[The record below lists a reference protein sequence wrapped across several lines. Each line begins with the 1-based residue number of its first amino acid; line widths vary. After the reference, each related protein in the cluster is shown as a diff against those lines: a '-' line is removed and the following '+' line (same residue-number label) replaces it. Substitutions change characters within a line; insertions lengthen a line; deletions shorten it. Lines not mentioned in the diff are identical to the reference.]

1 MYLFVLPAIGWRH
14 ELRSERP
21 SIIIVI
27 IIIVM
32 PALSSTEPRS
42 LCIDPYVN
50 TLYCLKIYVSLFF
63 LFFCSL
69 MSYEIGRA

>member
-50 TLYCLKIYVSLFF
+50 TLYCLKIYKHNIYTVLRLYCISEQL
-63 LFFCSL
+63 
-69 MSYEIGRA
+69 